1 MCVLFPSAG
10 TTPHPKESST
20 FQGLPTLLCAGG
32 QKEAGAG
39 EGCGERIA
47 PGVMTD
53 ENKDTVELGY

>member
-1 MCVLFPSAG
+1 MCVVFLSAG

-39 EGCGERIA
+39 EGWR
-47 PGVMTD
+47 
-53 ENKDTVELGY
+53 ENCTGSNDR